1 MDNNSIRQAVMIEPG
16 KIEMRKVAP
25 PKIKNDEVL
34 LRIKH
39 IGICGSDIHVNHGLH
54 PFTSYPVIQ
63 GHEFSGIIEEVGSEI
78 NNLYPGMNVTGRPQ
92 IVCGDCGP
100 CKRDDYNI
108 CDELKVEGFQ
118 APGVAQDLF
127 STSSEKIIPL
137 PNSLSLEQGALV
149 EPVSVAVHAAKKAG
163 DLKGKHI
170 TIFGA
175 GPIGNLIGQV
185 CQSSGAKKV
194 LIRDISDFRLS
205 IAKACGLE
213 NISNARNESMA
224 DAKLRIFGNDSYS
237 IAYEAVGIE
246 PTMKDGIETIEKG
259 GKLIIVGVFGEKPKI
274 DMALVGDRELNLIGS
289 LMYKHQDFED
299 AVRLIELG
307 EIILSPLITKHFPL
321 EKYEDA
327 YSFIEEQGDRSLKV
341 IIDL

>member
-1 MDNNSIRQAVMIEPG
+1 MNNNSIRQAVMTKPG
-16 KIEMRKVAP
+16 KIEMKQVAAP
-25 PKIKNDEVL
+25 EIKKNEVL

-100 CKRDDYNI
+100 CDRGDYNI

-127 STSSEKIIPL
+127 STSPDKIITL
-137 PNSLSLEQGALV
+137 PSSLSLEHGALV
-149 EPVSVAVHAAKKAG
+149 EPVSVAVHATKKAG
-163 DLKGKHI
+163 DLQGKHI
-170 TIFGA
+170 TVFGA

-185 CQSSGAKKV
+185 CQSLGAGKV
-194 LIRDISDFRLS
+194 LIRDVSDFRLS
-205 IAKACGLE
+205 IAKSCGLE
-213 NISNARNESMA
+213 NISNATDESMP
-224 DAKLRIFGNDSYS
+224 DAKSRIFGNDSYS
-237 IAYEAVGIE
+237 IAFEAVGIE
-246 PTMKDGIETIEKG
+246 STMKDGIATIEKG

-289 LMYKHQDFED
+289 LMYKHQDFEE

-307 EIILSPLITKHFPL
+307 KIILSPLITKHFPL
-321 EKYEDA
+321 EQYEDA
-327 YSFIEEQGDRSLKV
+327 YSFIEEKGDRSLKV